1 MTTSNG
7 SCGFVSERK
16 PSDSVRGLFIF
27 VAQKSLSVHWSPIH
41 GTDFRATGNT

>member
-16 PSDSVRGLFIF
+16 PSDSVRGLFMLCTTGILP
-27 VAQKSLSVHWSPIH
+27 VLKSLGERFLWYI
-41 GTDFRATGNT
+41 NLN